1 MVNGYSLSI
10 SSFLFFPATLL
21 YIDES
26 LWFLKLYFVF
36 ICFGVVFFSF
46 PSQVVSLSPKVLV
59 WFLFEFISKY
69 NLGYANNRLAFG
81 LFWST
86 SSIQFSSAYISP
98 LRSIL
103 VQFDLLRSTSVQ
115 LCAFSLLWSSRS
127 ILVHSGYFS
136 QFSLFCV
143 IWSTLVEFGPFSP
156 LQSIRSNLVHMVHL
170 GIFGPLRS
178 IRSN

>member
-136 QFSLFCV
+136 QFSHVQSILCNLV
-143 IWSTLVEFGPFSP
+143 YIGRIWPIQSTSIYSVQFSP
-156 LQSIRSNLVHMVHL
+156 Y
-170 GIFGPLRS
+170 GPLRYIQS
-178 IRSN
+178 T